1 MKEFIK
7 VNKYYLITIIL
18 MLLTFILVKK
28 HFSYELL
35 TLDTS
40 IHDC

>member
-28 HFSYELL
+28 TF
-35 TLDTS
+35 
-40 IHDC
+40 

>member
-18 MLLTFILVKK
+18 MLLTFILVKNILVM
-28 HFSYELL
+28 SY
-35 TLDTS
+35 
-40 IHDC
+40 